1 MHDIKILRI
10 CEEEN
15 LREEKYNPKVIY
27 LCATTDQDKTI
38 SSLWMAGPCKT
49 ISPLWMAGPRG

>member
-1 MHDIKILRI
+1 MVLKYILRI

-27 LCATTDQDKTI
+27 LCASRD
-38 SSLWMAGPCKT
+38 
-49 ISPLWMAGPRG
+49 R